1 MLGMELLCI
10 IPPGVVM
17 VVMGVVMEGVVME
30 GIVLLLRVLT
40 FDAVE
45 TKDGRDGGIILRC
58 GDLPLLLLLLCT
70 DALEPR
76 LPKDSSNSP

>member
-1 MLGMELLCI
+1 
-10 IPPGVVM
+10 M

-30 GIVLLLRVLT
+30 GIVLLLRVLA

-58 GDLPLLLLLLCT
+58 GDLPLLLLLCT